1 MTDSSIQQLPD
12 HPDLHRL
19 EAESAGLLERGS
31 CATPADALQRVAER
45 YGFPGWPQLKDYV
58 DSIGTMGALEQAIQD
73 DDDNRVKA
81 LLTGDPGLV
90 HREGHWVRRRRH
102 NGYLPL
108 AYAAF
113 FGRVKVMEALIAAGA
128 DVRAGGDKAL
138 RAAACFDENLPAVE
152 LLIGHGADPNASTV
166 SPSGRPYR
174 VIDYPCMTLAAGMI
188 RRLAALGGE
197 LSPDNAGMVLATNE
211 RRPRDKADCLRVFE
225 GSRFQA
231 SGHGAHGRAPAGLP
245 PARGATCGTTPDMAS
260 RLYPEHDVFPP
271 GFGIK
276 TYLLPMPAVTP
287 LSGGVTLL
295 HVAIECCDVETAPN
309 GSSVTE
315 RDVNAAAGTDA
326 DGFGGWTPLFHAM
339 ATLHVPRNFPDM
351 AELLLDRGADPAIRA
366 SIRKPASDGEEA
378 VWNDVTALEYARDSI
393 YPDLV
398 NQDALRLVT
407 QAVGAGGGSG

>member
-90 HREGHWVRRRRH
+90 RREGHWVRRRRH

-113 FGRVKVMEALIAAGA
+113 FGKVKVMEALIAAGA

-138 RAAACFDENLPAVE
+138 RAAACFDDNLPAVE

-197 LSPDNAGMVLATNE
+197 LSPDNAGMVIATNE

-225 GSRFQA
+225 EAGFKLPDT
-231 SGHGAHGRAPAGLP
+231 APMAVHLRDFRLLECHLRNDP
-245 PARGATCGTTPDMAS
+245 HMAS

-276 TYLLPMPAVTP
+276 QPAPYATVTP

-295 HVAIECCDVETAPN
+295 HMAVECCDVETAKWLL
-309 GSSVTE
+309 GHGA
-315 RDVNAAAGTDA
+315 DVNAAAGTDA

-378 VWNDVTALEYARDSI
+378 VGNDVTALEYARDFI

-407 QAVGAGGGSG
+407 QAVEAGGDSG